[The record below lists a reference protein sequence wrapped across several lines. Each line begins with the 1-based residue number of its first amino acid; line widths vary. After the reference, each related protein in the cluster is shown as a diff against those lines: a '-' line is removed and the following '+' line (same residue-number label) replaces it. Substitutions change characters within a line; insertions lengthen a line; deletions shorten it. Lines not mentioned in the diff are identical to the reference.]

1 MKPKIILIIACLIF
15 SPFAKSEPAAEK
27 AVAPKF
33 RHDLTLVIKLPT
45 ANGSKEIKLPWTI
58 IANGQSMEYTDSLE
72 NISITLT
79 VGEISKESADLNY
92 AVFRN
97 SSPDAAGRFASRSYA
112 EFKFNSPR
120 EISIN
125 SEKIVSLSLQTK

>member
-1 MKPKIILIIACLIF
+1 MKSNILLVIVCLMF
-15 SPFAKSEPAAEK
+15 SPFAKSEPAEK
-27 AVAPKF
+27 VVVPRF

-58 IANGQSMEYTDSLE
+58 ISNGQSIEYTDSQE
-72 NISITLT
+72 NINITLT
-79 VGEISKESADLNY
+79 VGEISKDSADLNY

-97 SSPDAAGRFASRSYA
+97 SGSDAAGRFMSRSYA

-125 SEKIVSLSLQTK
+125 SEKIVSLLLQAK